1 MIQQPYRNVYY
12 SSTTSS
18 CSHLSLV
25 VIFILAIAALHTNNM
40 TLTMAFTTP
49 NVLSRIMRPTATSSF
64 RSSLLHVLTP
74 PVPIHPKSTNSQSKS
89 HMSSQPTSKSNP
101 TTTFPLTT
109 ILQPLI
115 VCGPSGVGKGTIIEQ
130 YMTSPKYNGSN
141 QFGFTVSHT
150 TRNPRP
156 GEVNGIHYHFCK
168 SITDIERSIQNL
180 EFLEYATVHG
190 NIYGTSLESLRHVQ
204 YHLGKL
210 PLLDI
215 DVQGVK
221 HIKDYIAN
229 TNNDTD
235 TDTPPPPPILKL
247 DATFIFIAP
256 PSLSTLKKRLEGRGT
271 ETQESLEKRTLNAS
285 NEMEYGLSPG
295 NFDYII
301 VNDDLDQ
308 ACHDFDLAIRELY
321 YSKDDDDKDERE
333 ENKKGL

>member
-1 MIQQPYRNVYY
+1 
-12 SSTTSS
+12 
-18 CSHLSLV
+18 
-25 VIFILAIAALHTNNM
+25 
-40 TLTMAFTTP
+40 
-49 NVLSRIMRPTATSSF
+49 
-64 RSSLLHVLTP
+64 
-74 PVPIHPKSTNSQSKS
+74 
-89 HMSSQPTSKSNP
+89 
-101 TTTFPLTT
+101 
-109 ILQPLI
+109 
-115 VCGPSGVGKGTIIEQ
+115 
-130 YMTSPKYNGSN
+130 
-141 QFGFTVSHT
+141 
-150 TRNPRP
+150 
-156 GEVNGIHYHFCK
+156 VNGIHYHFCE
-168 SITDIERSIQNL
+168 SITDMERSIQNL

-204 YHLGKL
+204 YRLGKL

-221 HIKDYIAN
+221 HIKEYIAN
-229 TNNDTD
+229 TINDTD
-235 TDTPPPPPILKL
+235 TDTTIASSSPTTSTTTSQGGGGEVNKNNNNNQSLFSSPPPPPVLKL
-247 DATFIFIAP
+247 DAKFIFIAP

-321 YSKDDDDKDERE
+321 YSKDDDDRDERE